1 MNNLMEKQFKRGIH
15 DESLLKS
22 LKKEEGKEG
31 KLYPLIELVR
41 QSKDL
46 VLQIR
51 DNYFNIYYLGG
62 NVAEVESLNRVKF
75 DKNYFRMC
83 ENKADEDWD
92 AIKANSETAKKLFK
106 EGKFAEY
113 VDFVTNNMKFYWNN
127 VLMGK
132 GIEEKKAQHAICL
145 SNTDKDEYTILDL
158 EYQVSK
164 KSQFHYRGKRNKDNF
179 IPTPR
184 FDIIAIRNID
194 HKLCVIELKK
204 GVKALKDPSGVQEH
218 AESFA
223 NTIGYNKETKIAF
236 VDEMNNV
243 LMQKRDDLNLLDKRI
258 TIDTSLEPEFMFAY
272 QFDSTDKSHP
282 TLDSQKRVFKYYQD
296 KKYVDGVNY
305 AYDKRVL
312 WLNEG
317 DYTLKEK
324 GEL

>member
-1 MNNLMEKQFKRGIH
+1 MEKQYKRGIH
-15 DESLLKS
+15 DEFLLNS
-22 LKKEEGKEG
+22 LKQEEGNEG
-31 KLYPLIELVR
+31 KLYSLLELVR

-62 NVAEVESLNRVKF
+62 NVAEVESPNRVKF
-75 DKNYFRMC
+75 DKNYFRKC
-83 ENKADEDWD
+83 ENKTDEDWD
-92 AIKANSETAKKLFK
+92 AIKSKSETAKKLFK

-113 VDFVTNNMKFYWNN
+113 LDFVTTNMKFYWDN

-132 GIEEKKAQHAICL
+132 GLEEKKAQHAICL

-164 KSQFHYRGKRNKDNF
+164 KSQFHYNGRRIKDKF

-184 FDIIAIRNID
+184 FDIIAIRNCD
-194 HKLCVIELKK
+194 HRLCVIELKK
-204 GVKALKDPSGVQEH
+204 GVKALNDPSGVQEH

-223 NTIGYNKETKIAF
+223 NTIGYNKESKIAF
-236 VDEMNNV
+236 IDEMNNV
-243 LMQKRDDLNLLDKRI
+243 LMQKRDDLGLIDKRI
-258 TIDTSLEPEFMFAY
+258 CIETSLEPVFMFAY

-282 TLDSQKRVFKYYQD
+282 TLDSQKRVFKYYQN
-296 KKYVDGVNY
+296 KMYVDGVNY

-317 DYTLKEK
+317 DYTLKGK

>member
-1 MNNLMEKQFKRGIH
+1 MEKQFKRGIH
-15 DESLLKS
+15 DETLLNS
-22 LKKEEGKEG
+22 LKKEGDKEG

-41 QSKDL
+41 NSKEL

-75 DKNYFRMC
+75 DKNYFRKC
-83 ENKADEDWD
+83 ENKNDEDWD
-92 AIKANSETAKKLFK
+92 AIKSNNEEAKNLFK
-106 EGKFAEY
+106 AGKFAEY
-113 VDFVTNNMKFYWNN
+113 VDFVKENMEFYWNN
-127 VLMGK
+127 VLKGK
-132 GIEEKKAQHAICL
+132 GVEEKKTQHEICL

-164 KSQFHYRGKRNKDNF
+164 KSKFHYTGKRIKDGF

-184 FDIIAIRNID
+184 FDIIAIRNFD

-204 GVKALKDPSGVQEH
+204 GVKALNDPSGVQEH

-223 NTIGYNKETKIAF
+223 NTIGYNKETKQAF
-236 VDEMNNV
+236 VDEMNYV
-243 LMQKRDDLNLLDKRI
+243 LMLKRDVLDLLDERI

-272 QFDSTDKSHP
+272 QFDSTDKSHT
-282 TLDSQKRVFKYYQD
+282 TLDSQKKVFKYYQG

-312 WLNEG
+312 WLNDG
-317 DYTLKEK
+317 DYTLKGK

>member
-1 MNNLMEKQFKRGIH
+1 MEKLFKRGIH
-15 DESLLKS
+15 NESLLMS
-22 LKKEEGKEG
+22 LKEGD
-31 KLYPLIELVR
+31 LYPLIELVR
-41 QSKDL
+41 KSKDL

-62 NVAEVESLNRVKF
+62 NVAEVESLNHVKF
-75 DKNYFRMC
+75 DKNYFRKC
-83 ENKADEDWD
+83 ENKNDEDWND
-92 AIKANSETAKKLFK
+92 IKKKSDRAKELFK
-106 EGKFAEY
+106 AGKFAEY
-113 VDFVTNNMKFYWNN
+113 VDFVTINMKFYWDN

-132 GIEEKKAQHAICL
+132 GVEEKKAQHAICL
-145 SNTDKDEYTILDL
+145 SNKDTDEYTILDL

-164 KSQFHYRGKRNKDNF
+164 KSQFHYNGKRIKNGF

-184 FDIIAIRNID
+184 FDIIAIRNCD

-204 GVKALKDPSGVQEH
+204 GVKALNDPSGVQEH

-243 LMQKRDDLNLLDKRI
+243 LKQKRDDLNLISKRI
-258 TIDTSLEPEFMFAY
+258 IIDTSLDPEFMFAY
-272 QFDSTDKSHP
+272 QFDSMDKSHP
-282 TLDSQKRVFKYYQD
+282 TLDSQKRLFKHYQNKD
-296 KKYVDGVNY
+296 YTDGVNY
-305 AYDKRVL
+305 AYDKKVL

-317 DYTLKEK
+317 DYTLKGK

>member
-1 MNNLMEKQFKRGIH
+1 MEKQFKRGIH
-15 DESLLKS
+15 DEILLNS
-22 LKKEEGKEG
+22 LKKNKDQEG

-41 QSKDL
+41 KSKDL

-62 NVAEVESLNRVKF
+62 NVAEVESPNRVKF
-75 DKNYFRMC
+75 DKNYFRKC
-83 ENKADEDWD
+83 KNKADEDWD
-92 AIKANSETAKKLFK
+92 AIKSNDEEAKKLFK
-106 EGKFAEY
+106 TGKFAEY
-113 VDFVTNNMKFYWNN
+113 VDFVTINMKFYWDN

-132 GIEEKKAQHAICL
+132 GVEEKKTQHAICL

-164 KSQFHYRGKRNKDNF
+164 KSKFHYNGKRIKNGF

-184 FDIIAIRNID
+184 FDIIAIRNYD

-204 GVKALKDPSGVQEH
+204 GVKALNDPSGVQEH

-223 NTIGYNKETKIAF
+223 NTIGYNSKTMQAF

-243 LMQKRDDLNLLDKRI
+243 LMQKRDIFKLLGEKI
-258 TIDTSLEPEFMFAY
+258 TIDTSLKPEFMFAY
-272 QFDSTDKSHP
+272 QFDPTDNSHP
-282 TLDSQKRVFKYYQD
+282 TLESQKKVFRYYQN

-305 AYDKRVL
+305 AYEKKVI

-317 DYTLKEK
+317 DYTLKGV

>member
-1 MNNLMEKQFKRGIH
+1 MEKQFKRGIH
-15 DESLLKS
+15 DEILLNS
-22 LKKEEGKEG
+22 LKNEDKEG
-31 KLYPLIELVR
+31 DLYPLIELVR
-41 QSKDL
+41 KNKDL

-75 DKNYFRMC
+75 DKNYFRKYK
-83 ENKADEDWD
+83 NKTDEDWD
-92 AIKANSETAKKLFK
+92 AIESNSDAAKKLFK
-106 EGKFAEY
+106 AGKFAEY
-113 VDFVTNNMKFYWNN
+113 VDFVTTNMKFYWDN

-132 GIEEKKAQHAICL
+132 GVEEKKAQHAICL
-145 SNTDKDEYTILDL
+145 SNTDEDEYTILDL

-164 KSQFHYRGKRNKDNF
+164 KSKFHYQGKRIKNNNDGSKF

-184 FDIIAIRNID
+184 FDIIAIRNCD
-194 HKLCVIELKK
+194 HKLCIIELKK
-204 GVKALKDPSGVQEH
+204 GVKALNDPSGVQEH

-243 LMQKRDDLNLLDKRI
+243 LMQKRDVLNLIDKRI

-272 QFDSTDKSHP
+272 QFDSKDKSHP
-282 TLDSQKRVFKYYQD
+282 TLDSQKRVFKYYQN
-296 KKYVDGVNY
+296 KNYVDGVNY
-305 AYDKRVL
+305 ACNKRVL
-312 WLNEG
+312 WLNG
-317 DYTLKEK
+317 SDYTLKGK